1 MRIEDYGLIGNLRT
15 AALVGRDGSIDWLC
29 LPRFDSD
36 ACFSSLLG
44 DERHGRWLLAPAGG
58 IRRVTRRYR
67 PGTLVLETQF
77 ETEDGVVRVVDCM
90 PPGGGPD
97 SVVRVVEG
105 VRGAVPMRVELVI
118 RLDYGATVPWV
129 TSDHGGLSAMAGPD
143 ALRLWTPVDLRGE
156 GSKTVGQFTVRE
168 GERVPFT
175 FDWHPSHLPAPDP
188 VDAFHALARTQSFWE
203 EWSARCTYQGE
214 WGEPVL
220 TTLLALK
227 GMTYAPTG
235 GIVAAPTAS
244 LPEAIGGV
252 RNWDYRFCWIR
263 DAVLTLGAF
272 MQCGYPEEALAF
284 RDWLLR
290 ASSGRPSDL
299 RIMYGIAGERRLP
312 EGELDWLPGYEG
324 SSPVRI
330 GNGAADQFQLDVY
343 GELADAGHIARSAAA
358 GLGIPTEHV
367 EDPVHWRRGLAM
379 WEAVESIW
387 SEPDEG
393 IWEVRGPRRHFTHSK
408 VMAWVAFDRAVKAVE
423 MFGREGPI
431 DRWRRI
437 RAEIH
442 AEVCREGYDAERG
455 TFTQYYGSRELDAS
469 VLLIPAVGFLAPT
482 DKRVVGTI
490 AAVKRELTQDGLV
503 YRYATEASDGSVDGL
518 PGKEGAFLPCSFW
531 LADALAMAGRNCEA
545 RALFERLLTLRN
557 DLGLLSEEYDV
568 DRGRMC
574 GNFPQAFTHLALVG
588 TAHRLEAVAGARAD
602 DAVEAVAASAPPT
615 HAKRRAA

>member
-1 MRIEDYGLIGNLRT
+1 VRIEDYGLIGNLRT
-15 AALVGRDGSIDWLC
+15 AALVSRDGSIDWLC

-36 ACFSSLLG
+36 ACFAALLG
-44 DERHGRWLLAPAGG
+44 GESHGHWRIAPAGG
-58 IRRVTRRYR
+58 IRRTTRRYR
-67 PGTLVLETQF
+67 PGTLVLETEF
-77 ETEDGVVRVVDCM
+77 ETEDGVARVVDCM
-90 PPGGGPD
+90 PPGAGRE

-105 VRGAVPMRVELVI
+105 VRGAVPMCMELVI

-143 ALRLWTPVDLRGE
+143 ALRLWTPVALHGE
-156 GSKTVGQFTVRE
+156 GQTTHARFTVRE

-175 FDWHPSHLPAPDP
+175 FDWYPSHLPAPDP
-188 VDAFHALARTQSFWE
+188 TDAFHALARTQRFWE
-203 EWSARCTYQGE
+203 EWSARCSYQGE
-214 WGEPVL
+214 WAEPVL
-220 TTLLALK
+220 TSLLALK

-235 GIVAAPTAS
+235 GMVAAPTTS

-272 MQCGYPEEALAF
+272 MQCGYAEEALAF

-290 ASSGRPSDL
+290 ATSGRPSDL
-299 RIMYGIAGERRLP
+299 RIMYGLAGERRLP
-312 EGELDWLPGYEG
+312 EEELDWLPGYEA

-343 GELADAGHIARSAAA
+343 GELSDAGHLARGAAA
-358 GLGIPTEHV
+358 GLGIPLEAA
-367 EDPVHWRRGLAM
+367 EDPVHWRRSLAM
-379 WEAVESIW
+379 WDAVESIW
-387 SEPDEG
+387 HAPDEG

-408 VMAWVAFDRAVKAVE
+408 VMAWVAFDRAVRAVE
-423 MFGREGPI
+423 EFGREGPV

-469 VLLIPAVGFLAPT
+469 VLLIPAVGFLPAT
-482 DKRVVGTI
+482 DERVVGTI
-490 AAVKRELTQDGLV
+490 DAVQRELTQGGLV
-503 YRYATEASDGSVDGL
+503 YRYATQASDGSVDGL

-531 LADALAMAGRNCEA
+531 LADAFATAGRTREA
-545 RALFERLLTLRN
+545 RALFQRLLGLRN

-588 TAHRLEAVAGARAD
+588 TAHRLDAFASGRA
-602 DAVEAVAASAPPT
+602 AETAEAVAA
-615 HAKRRAA
+615 